1 MSEAEMRVV
10 SDHASMLG
18 GGQAGILRSLHPA
31 WTPES
36 TFPFEFLS
44 TGPLHSEASDFF
56 F

>member
-31 WTPES
+31 
-36 TFPFEFLS
+36 
-44 TGPLHSEASDFF
+44 
-56 F
+56 